1 MSASALATLAA
12 LPPGL
17 VWQADRL
24 ARPAEAGMPTGFAA
38 LDAQLPGGGWPRG
51 ALIELLGD
59 APGIGELGLLLPM
72 LRAVAAERWIAWI
85 APPHLPYA
93 PALAAAGLPLDRL
106 LLLTPDDHAETLWAI
121 RQALASGGCEVVL
134 AWLARADTAALRRLQ
149 LAAEESATPL
159 FLFRPAAAAL
169 QSSPASLRLRLVAA
183 ADALT
188 IDILK
193 RRGPALAT
201 PIRLT
206 IPNRPAS
213 DLPLSPSPSA
223 PRIPSHERRTSG
235 RTDGSAHPPQ
245 LPRSSQAP
253 KTIQPARPKSSR
265 QPAPPPMQPPRL
277 SPLDSWAKAGPPSAP
292 ARLLAP
298 THPTPLSHALDPTHD
313 ALVCTDPPRLAVAG
327 IHARRG

>member
-72 LRAVAAERWIAWI
+72 LRAAAAAAERWIAWI

-93 PALAAAGLPLDRL
+93 PALVAAGIPLERL

-159 FLFRPAAAAL
+159 FLFRPAAAAIH
-169 QSSPASLRLRLVAA
+169 SSPASLRLRLVPTTE
-183 ADALT
+183 ALT
-188 IDILK
+188 LDILK
-193 RRGPALAT
+193 RRGPALAA

-206 IPNRPAS
+206 IPDRP
-213 DLPLSPSPSA
+213 
-223 PRIPSHERRTSG
+223 T
-235 RTDGSAHPPQ
+235 
-245 LPRSSQAP
+245 
-253 KTIQPARPKSSR
+253 
-265 QPAPPPMQPPRL
+265 
-277 SPLDSWAKAGPPSAP
+277 PPS
-292 ARLLAP
+292 R
-298 THPTPLSHALDPTHD
+298 ALDPTHD
-313 ALVCTDPPRLAVAG
+313 ALVCADPPRFAVAG